1 MKTYKIHLL
10 RHGRT
15 EAGGQGRY
23 IGRTDLP
30 LSPEGFSQLLQMR
43 DTFTYPS
50 ARRFFTCPLTRCQ
63 QTLELLYPG
72 AQPTLVEGLT
82 ECDFG
87 EWEGK
92 TMTELK
98 PDPRFRDW
106 MAGGSG
112 DIPGG
117 ESARQFQQRVMAAF
131 EGVVEQLLREGETE
145 AVVCVPGGV
154 MMLILTAYGLPRLPM
169 NEWAADAG
177 CGFTLRVTP
186 EVWMRE
192 PVAEALCAIPWLET
206 DDSESK

>member
-15 EAGGQGRY
+15 QDAGEGRY

-30 LSPEGFSQLLQMR
+30 LSPAGFSELLQLR
-43 DTFTYPS
+43 ETFTYPG
-50 ARRFFTCPLTRCQ
+50 ARRFFTCPLVRCR

-72 AQPTLVEGLT
+72 AQPTLVEGLS

-92 TMTELK
+92 SVGELK
-98 PDPRFRDW
+98 ADPRYRDW
-106 MAGGSG
+106 IAGKSG
-112 DIPGG
+112 EIPGG
-117 ESARQFQQRVMAAF
+117 ESASQFQQRVMAAF
-131 EGVVEQLLREGETE
+131 ESVVERLLREGETE
-145 AVVCVPGGV
+145 AVVVAPGGV
-154 MMLILTAYGLPRLPM
+154 VMLILAAYGLPRLEL
-169 NEWAADAG
+169 NEWATEAG

-192 PVAEALCAIPWLET
+192 PVAEALCAIPWLDE
-206 DDSESK
+206 DAAGKD